1 MVKVHMSTDPI
12 GRSHVRLLLLVCGCA
27 CTLHAPDAHAA
38 TWWFNPATLTTTV
51 SGTAYLWST
60 LSNWN
65 SLAAGSGTAPAAVPG
80 ASDDVVF
87 NVTGSNSLSGT
98 YALAAARSV
107 NSLTMNTSGASS
119 ITRNSGTAGGT
130 FNLSIGSGGI
140 TLGPSAGS
148 LYFSFNTAPLAA
160 QRVAV
165 RASGSSLPVT
175 NNSNSLLSFEQ
186 YVDNSLVSGTST
198 ITVATNGA
206 GGVTFLNGINNG
218 ATSTT
223 AVVINSAGSGT
234 TTIIGNSAST
244 YTGGTTLT
252 AGILTPLRFALGTGP
267 LVLNGGSYVCDTQ
280 QQVSSVTLT
289 SGTLFANGNLVLGA
303 GSVTVS
309 GGQIVSNGNGRI
321 LDNAFTLAG
330 DLTLGGTFNLT
341 ISNSNQFGL
350 GGATRTISVSDAT
363 LAIQGNVINGGIVK
377 TGTGV
382 LSLSGANTYSGT
394 TSVAQGTLF
403 IASTAALPGWDTS
416 GRYTVQSGAALG
428 VGDGVSD
435 AEIGTILGTG
445 NLSAG
450 STIAITTSTVASTL
464 SAAVNGIGLVKS
476 GSNTLTLTGANTPT
490 ATTVSG
496 GVLQVG
502 AGGTVGSLSGDVAV
516 TGSTATLAF
525 NRSDDI
531 VFAGAISGG
540 GNLVKNAANR
550 LTLSANSTYTGA
562 TSVLAGTLF
571 VNGDNSAAPGDV
583 NIAGGIL
590 GGSGTLGGAL
600 MAGAA
605 GTIAPGASI
614 GILTG
619 TQAVSFTDGSILAYE
634 LNTASVT
641 ADLLRVGGNLSLTG
655 TVAITLTDL
664 STSTAVTAGTVL
676 SLINYGGSWNSGLF
690 TYNTATLAD
699 GDTFTLGANQWRIEY
714 ASAVQ
719 GSNVTTPIG
728 SNFVNL
734 IVVPEPTVWMSGG
747 LVLLVLAARR
757 RSL

>member
-1 MVKVHMSTDPI
+1 
-12 GRSHVRLLLLVCGCA
+12 
-27 CTLHAPDAHAA
+27 
-38 TWWFNPATLTTTV
+38 
-51 SGTAYLWST
+51 
-60 LSNWN
+60 
-65 SLAAGSGTAPAAVPG
+65 
-80 ASDDVVF
+80 
-87 NVTGSNSLSGT
+87 
-98 YALAAARSV
+98 
-107 NSLTMNTSGASS
+107 
-119 ITRNSGTAGGT
+119 
-130 FNLSIGSGGI
+130 
-140 TLGPSAGS
+140 
-148 LYFSFNTAPLAA
+148 
-160 QRVAV
+160 
-165 RASGSSLPVT
+165 
-175 NNSNSLLSFEQ
+175 
-186 YVDNSLVSGTST
+186 
-198 ITVATNGA
+198 
-206 GGVTFLNGINNG
+206 
-218 ATSTT
+218 
-223 AVVINSAGSGT
+223 
-234 TTIIGNSAST
+234 
-244 YTGGTTLT
+244 
-252 AGILTPLRFALGTGP
+252 
-267 LVLNGGSYVCDTQ
+267 
-280 QQVSSVTLT
+280 
-289 SGTLFANGNLVLGA
+289 
-303 GSVTVS
+303 
-309 GGQIVSNGNGRI
+309 
-321 LDNAFTLAG
+321 
-330 DLTLGGTFNLT
+330 
-341 ISNSNQFGL
+341 
-350 GGATRTISVSDAT
+350 
-363 LAIQGNVINGGIVK
+363 
-377 TGTGV
+377 
-382 LSLSGANTYSGT
+382 
-394 TSVAQGTLF
+394 
-403 IASTAALPGWDTS
+403 
-416 GRYTVQSGAALG
+416 
-428 VGDGVSD
+428 
-435 AEIGTILGTG
+435 
-445 NLSAG
+445 
-450 STIAITTSTVASTL
+450 
-464 SAAVNGIGLVKS
+464 
-476 GSNTLTLTGANTPT
+476 
-490 ATTVSG
+490 
-496 GVLQVG
+496 
-502 AGGTVGSLSGDVAV
+502 V

>member
-1 MVKVHMSTDPI
+1 MVKMHMSTDPI
-12 GRSHVRLLLLVCGCA
+12 GRSHARLLLLVCGCA

-38 TWWFNPATLTTTV
+38 TWWFNPATLTPTV

-186 YVDNSLVSGTST
+186 YVDNALVSGTST

-321 LDNAFTLAG
+321 LGNAFTLAG

-428 VGDGVSD
+428 VGDGVSGAD
-435 AEIGTILGTG
+435 IGTVLGTG

-450 STIAITTSTVASTL
+450 STIAITTSTVGTTL

-540 GNLVKNAANR
+540 GNLVKNAANS

-590 GGSGTLGGAL
+590 GGTGTLGGAL

>member
-1 MVKVHMSTDPI
+1 MVKMHMSTDPI
-12 GRSHVRLLLLVCGCA
+12 GRSHARLLLLVCGCA

-51 SGTAYLWST
+51 SGTAYMWST

-186 YVDNSLVSGTST
+186 FVDNALVSGTST

-309 GGQIVSNGNGRI
+309 GGQIVSNGNGRV
-321 LDNAFTLAG
+321 LDNAFT
-330 DLTLGGTFNLT
+330 
-341 ISNSNQFGL
+341 
-350 GGATRTISVSDAT
+350 
-363 LAIQGNVINGGIVK
+363 IQGNVINGGIVK

-428 VGDGVSD
+428 VGDGVSGAD
-435 AEIGTILGTG
+435 IGTVLGTG

-450 STIAITTSTVASTL
+450 STIAITTSTVGTTL

-540 GNLVKNAANR
+540 GNLVKNAANS

-590 GGSGTLGGAL
+590 GGTGTLGGAL